1 MSYHHDPVKRIDP
14 NLAHKAFT
22 GSFNYRHTA
31 EFECDAASHDIISRQ
46 RLVVV
51 VGEHGGLE
59 DQTSNLPAIRVLRP
73 VWNKGR
79 IIDQKLSLKPKHVW
93 ATRMRPELAE
103 NDRYLALFNMAIV
116 SKLPGC
122 DLVRMKVVDVMASGQ
137 IKKRASV
144 LQSKTQSGL
153 HQDFRR
159 DSAIGLKVDGRSADG
174 WV

>member
-22 GSFNYRHTA
+22 GSFNYRDTA
-31 EFECDAASHDIISRQ
+31 EFECGAASHDIISRQ

-51 VGEHGGLE
+51 VGGHGGLE
-59 DQTSNLPAIRVLRP
+59 DQTSNLPAVRVLRP

-79 IIDQKLSLKPKHVW
+79 IISQKLPLKPKQVW
-93 ATRMRPELAE
+93 AIRMCLELAE
-103 NDRYLALFNMAIV
+103 NDRDLALFNMAIV
-116 SKLPGC
+116 SKLRGC